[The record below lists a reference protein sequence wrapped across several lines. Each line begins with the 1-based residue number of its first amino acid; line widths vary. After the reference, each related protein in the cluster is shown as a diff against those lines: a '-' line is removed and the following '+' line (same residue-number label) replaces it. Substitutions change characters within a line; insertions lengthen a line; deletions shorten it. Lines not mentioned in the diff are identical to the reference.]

1 MIKSFKDKNT
11 QNLFQRKRVLKWKNF
26 EAVARRKLREL
37 DRAKSLEELG
47 RIPGNRLHKLKTDR
61 QGQLSLTINKQYR
74 ICFVWERGNA
84 YKVEVTDYH

>member
-74 ICFVWERGNA
+74 ICFV
-84 YKVEVTDYH
+84 